1 MQIAADHDWQRWKSA
16 AADAGIDGR
25 ITGMLNSLS
34 DDIAARGPT
43 CWSSGKC
50 CNFNAYGHRLYVT
63 GLEVCW
69 TLLQIQARPTLLP
82 LLEKPVDLSAAC
94 PFQVDKLCGVHAMRP
109 MGCRVY
115 FCQQGTAEWQN
126 QLYEKYQ
133 AQIREL
139 HNELQLPYQY
149 AEWRALL
156 AEAKAV
162 GL

>member
-1 MQIAADHDWQRWKSA
+1 MQIAAKEDWQKWKA
-16 AADAGIDGR
+16 AANDGAVDGR
-25 ITGMLNSLS
+25 ITGMLKSLS

-69 TLLQIQARPTLLP
+69 TLSQIASRPSLLP
-82 LLEKPVDLSAAC
+82 LLEKPVDLAGTCS
-94 PFQVDKLCGVHAMRP
+94 FQVDKLCGVHPMRP

-133 AQIREL
+133 SQIREL
-139 HNELQLPYQY
+139 HDELKIPYLY

-156 AEAKAV
+156 AEAKLSGV
-162 GL
+162 